1 LHTTPFSVWQTE
13 IVMNEEQAR
22 AFQEL
27 PTPESCRIINFD
39 SARVVTLRTQ
49 PPRHVLVV
57 SGEKPYF
64 NMEVSLSP
72 LVYIRQ
78 PEYWGIEVV
87 GCLPEVGLPVVT
99 PYVVHH
105 DLDGTIGTCGIEVIG
120 AGRSE
125 KIDIPSYPAE
135 SPASFTLSITS
146 AAGGE
151 VIARASLT
159 CPPDGC
165 SHPNPAA
172 ACEQLNKADGRIEGI
187 PEDPGPCT
195 KEFNPVIVAAAGTWN
210 GEPRFYKQEFSN
222 RCVAVRATG
231 GVIFDF

>member
-1 LHTTPFSVWQTE
+1 
-13 IVMNEEQAR
+13 MNEEQAR

-135 SPASFTLSITS
+135 PPASFTLSITS

-195 KEFNPVIVAAAGTWN
+195 KEFNPVIV
-210 GEPRFYKQEFSN
+210 
-222 RCVAVRATG
+222 
-231 GVIFDF
+231 

>member
-1 LHTTPFSVWQTE
+1 ME
-13 IVMNEEQAR
+13 IVMSEEQDR
-22 AFQEL
+22 AFQAL
-27 PTPESCRIINFD
+27 PAPQSCRVIDFN
-39 SARVVTLRTQ
+39 SAQVVTLRTL

-87 GCLPEVGLPVVT
+87 GCLPEVALPVVT
-99 PYVVHH
+99 PYVVRL
-105 DLDGTIGTCGIEVIG
+105 DLTGTLGTLGIEVIG
-120 AGRSE
+120 ASRSE
-125 KIDIPSYPAE
+125 KIDIPSFPVK
-135 SPASFTLSITS
+135 SQGSFTLSITS
-146 AAGGE
+146 AAGGDP
-151 VIARASLT
+151 IASASLT
-159 CPPDGC
+159 CPPNGGT
-165 SHPNPAA
+165 HPNPVT
-172 ACEQLNKADGRIEGI
+172 ACEQLSRADGRIEAI

-195 KEFNPVIVAAAGTWN
+195 REFNPVIVAASGTWN
-210 GEPRFYKQEFSN
+210 GEPRHYKQEFSN